1 MTPAALSELATQLSR
16 SNLMNREVQSLL
28 HDRLILERN
37 RMAGLCLELSG
48 FLDAA
53 AILLRSMQYLEGE
66 DAREVGDMVARIV
79 GLVSGSAEREAPSH
93 GAGDASAAET
103 QGIQTLNDMALG
115 EVLLQLGLVKAEDVE
130 RALERMVKTG
140 ARLGETLVELGL
152 VSLEDVE
159 QGLRLQRALAQAA
172 AHRPSEPEHEPPSPV
187 HAILL
192 GEILLRLGKI
202 DRLELEQALEL
213 QREEGLR
220 IGDALVELGAITWND
235 VADALRLQGKHGGSS
250 DRGASMTLVRFDD

>member
-1 MTPAALSELATQLSR
+1 MARASLNELATQLSR

-37 RMAGLCLELSG
+37 RMAGTSLELSG

-53 AILLRSMQYLEGE
+53 AILLRSMHCLEGT
-66 DAREVGDMVARIV
+66 DAQDVKDMIARLV
-79 GLVSGSAEREAPSH
+79 GLVSGSASREGSSEGPA
-93 GAGDASAAET
+93 DEFAAAD

-115 EVLLQLGLVKAEDVE
+115 DVLLQLGLVKADDVE
-130 RALERMVKTG
+130 RALERMVSTG

-152 VSLEDVE
+152 VSIQDVE

-172 AHRPSEPEHEPPSPV
+172 AHRPSEPERERPNAV

-220 IGDALVELGAITWND
+220 LGDALVELGAITWND